1 MRSLLIVD
9 LLSSSTLCRQTGRA
23 AHSAMPEANY
33 NAALASKVGW
43 EEEEV
48 PLLTVSVQR
57 NRASSTPLTCFSA
70 RVAELDLMAEITE
83 KSFTSC
89 LEFLVMLRTL
99 TMELTLKNSGH
110 GA

>member
-1 MRSLLIVD
+1 MRSLVIVD

-33 NAALASKVGW
+33 NATLASRVGW
-43 EEEEV
+43 EDEEV

-70 RVAELDLMAEITE
+70 RVAELDLMAEIT
-83 KSFTSC
+83 KKVSHVLPRISFHVSY
-89 LEFLVMLRTL
+89 VD
-99 TMELTLKNSGH
+99 
-110 GA
+110 